1 MRLKNGIAIFYYLL
15 KFLSLIPFSISLK
28 TFKTSQS
35 IKSIIWIPIFCV
47 LIFIIEILIGVFANS
62 QQKGFV
68 NVNNFTYGLFIT
80 AYCLLLICVTWTI
93 YNSKL
98 NIKIVNELKLVFNHI
113 DKFGVFWDS
122 NRRVKSF
129 LLKFLT
135 SQGLILITDYI
146 YYFLYEDTD
155 LISIIFCTPIVGI
168 KFLFSSAVLMK
179 YDASL
184 VLVKS
189 GFSRVNNIL
198 NRKFIKIETPLN
210 EDEII
215 YWIDELT
222 QTHLKLCDIFEM
234 ITNLFSIPIIA
245 IFVFIFFVIESQFLE
260 LYRNFNSQTR
270 ILKLICALSWS
281 LVRFSELVM
290 VFKDG
295 SDVIKKVCKPTTT
308 LIDNLHVIHY

>member
-1 MRLKNGIAIFYYLL
+1 MKLKIGIAIFYYLL
-15 KFLSLIPFSISLK
+15 KFLTLIPFSISLK

-35 IKSIIWIPIFCV
+35 IKSIVWTPIFCI

-62 QQKGFV
+62 QQRGFV
-68 NVNNFTYGLFIT
+68 DVNEFTYGLFIT
-80 AYCLLLICVTWTI
+80 SYCLLLICVTWTI
-93 YNSKL
+93 FNSKL
-98 NIKIVNELKLVFNHI
+98 NIKIVNELKLVFNQI

-122 NRRVKSF
+122 NLRVKNF
-129 LLKFLT
+129 LFKFLT
-135 SQGLILITDYI
+135 SQGLIVITDYI
-146 YYFLYEDTD
+146 YYFLSEDTD
-155 LISIIFCTPIVGI
+155 MISIIFYSPIVGI

-198 NRKFIKIETPLN
+198 YKKFVKIETPLN
-210 EDEII
+210 ENEIV
-215 YWIDELT
+215 YWVDELT

-245 IFVFIFFVIESQFLE
+245 IVLFIFFVIESQFLV
-260 LYRNFNSQTR
+260 LYKNFNSETR

-281 LVRFSELVM
+281 VVRFSELVM

-295 SDVIKKVCKPTTT
+295 SAVINKVCKPTTA
-308 LIDNLHVIHY
+308 I